1 MGVICKENIDP
12 NILKEKTENIEEEKM
27 VRSSSSRS
35 LIDIM
40 NDQKTQTMERPNKE
54 NIPSK
59 NTNRTV
65 HNFPLPFNKMV
76 GNNSKP
82 MDPNKK
88 LLYVDPPTW
97 PSPRKNNKK
106 IEKLI
111 TKLSSS
117 KRRNYRSKNRNEQ
130 QRKIELKQQKAE
142 RRRLQ
147 LREQQHDKWQVV
159 AANKKQKREALRK
172 DTEMKIR
179 LQKQE
184 LNE

>member
-1 MGVICKENIDP
+1 MG
-12 NILKEKTENIEEEKM
+12 
-27 VRSSSSRS
+27 
-35 LIDIM
+35 
-40 NDQKTQTMERPNKE
+40 
-54 NIPSK
+54 PSK
-59 NTNRTV
+59 NTNRSV

-130 QRKIELKQQKAE
+130 QRTIELKQQKAE

-179 LQKQE
+179 LQKHD
-184 LNE
+184 LNEKLNSAKLRYEKKIKEKKGKLAKYDIKIKTATKIKAVELS